1 MNLKTK
7 LILASCGPLLI
18 LLVVGLI
25 SIRTITESSKA
36 LERIFRENYDSV
48 AAGLAMQQAI
58 ERMDRDT
65 EAYVWQNGVEKTEVD
80 AAVLGFSRNLKF
92 QQGNIT
98 LPGERELTDKL
109 TESWK
114 TYSGELETFLQ
125 MPEIGSA
132 RRDFYLTRLLP
143 HSDAVLD
150 AAQRIININ
159 LNNMISTDGQVRQ
172 QAAETNRNVIGL
184 VVAGTILALIVVVII
199 GPSILRPISSLTRS
213 VKEIQ
218 QGNLDLL
225 VKARSGDE
233 IGQLASAFNEMTSS
247 LREFRRTN
255 RARLIR
261 TQKATLSAL
270 NSLSDAVIICNPEG
284 GIELSNETAQ
294 LLFALKAGTTVQ
306 SVENDRIGDLFER
319 ARREMRPI
327 RLKTYDSAIQ
337 VFKDGEEHFFLPEAV
352 PILDEER
359 RLIGVTIILSDVTR
373 LRRLDEVKSGLISTV
388 SHELKTPLTSIRL
401 AAHVLLNEKLGPL
414 TPKQAELVM
423 AAKEDSDRLYR
434 IIENLLDISKLESG
448 RSTVELVPVS
458 LEQVFLNVIEE
469 MRPSYVDRGVSLVL
483 DLPGDIPQ
491 VLADRMRLEIVFSNL
506 LSNGLKFTSPGG
518 EVKISARREN
528 GVVTLSVEDTGSGIP
543 EEYLPHIF
551 EKFFR
556 VPGRGQ
562 QSNTGLGLAIVK
574 EIVEAHGSRV
584 EVTSRPGERH
594 QIYLHAECR
603 RPGRKPCFKRRIIDG
618 LGNLAAGNV
627 FPGHRGDGAL
637 YSVRESL
644 RKDLGAKEFN
654 R

>member
-1 MNLKTK
+1 MSLKTK

-48 AAGLAMQQAI
+48 AAGLSMQQAI
-58 ERMDRDT
+58 ERMQRGA
-65 EAYVWQNGVEKTEVD
+65 EAYLWESGVEKTDVD
-80 AAVLGFSRNLKF
+80 AAVLAFSRSLKF

-98 LPGERELTDKL
+98 LPGEKELTDGL

-125 MPEIGSA
+125 LPETGGA

-172 QAAETNRNVIGL
+172 EATETNRDVIAL
-184 VVAGTILALIVVVII
+184 VLAGTILALIVVVII

-233 IGQLASAFNEMTSS
+233 IGQLAEAFNEMTSS

-294 LLFALKAGTTVQ
+294 LLFALKAGTTIQ
-306 SVENDRIGDLFER
+306 SVENDKIGELFER
-319 ARREMRPI
+319 ARHEMRPI

-337 VFKDGEEHFFLPEAV
+337 VFKDGEEHFFLPESV

-359 RLIGVTIILSDVTR
+359 RLIGVTLILSDVTR

-458 LEQVFLNVIEE
+458 IEQVLLNVIEE

-491 VLADRMRLEIVFSNL
+491 VLADRMRLEIVFTNL

-518 EVKISARREN
+518 EVKISARMEN
-528 GVVTLSVEDTGSGIP
+528 GAVVFAVEDTGSGIP

-562 QSNTGLGLAIVK
+562 PSNTGLGLAIVK

-584 EVTSRPGERH
+584 EVTS
-594 QIYLHAECR
+594 Q
-603 RPGRKPCFKRRIIDG
+603 PGRGTRFSFT
-618 LGNLAAGNV
+618 LNAA
-627 FPGHRGDGAL
+627 
-637 YSVRESL
+637 
-644 RKDLGAKEFN
+644 DLFANHVKAM
-654 R
+654 

>member
-1 MNLKTK
+1 MSLKTK

-36 LERIFRENYDSV
+36 LERIFRENYNSV
-48 AAGLAMQQAI
+48 AAGLAMKQAI
-58 ERMDRDT
+58 EQIDRDA
-65 EAYVWQNGVEKTEVD
+65 EAYVWENGVEKTEVD
-80 AAVLGFSRNLKF
+80 AAVLEFSRNLKF
-92 QQGNIT
+92 QQGNVT
-98 LPGERELTDKL
+98 LPGEQELTDKL

-150 AAQRIININ
+150 AAQQIININ

-184 VVAGTILALIVVVII
+184 VVAGTILALIFVVII
-199 GPSILRPISSLTRS
+199 GPSILRPISNLTRS

-284 GIELSNETAQ
+284 DIELSNETAQ
-294 LLFALKAGTTVQ
+294 LLFALKAGTTIQ

-458 LEQVFLNVIEE
+458 PEQVLLNVIEE

-506 LSNGLKFTSPGG
+506 LSNGLKFTPPGG

-528 GVVTLSVEDTGSGIP
+528 GAVLFAVEDTGSGIP

-556 VPGRGQ
+556 VPGRG
-562 QSNTGLGLAIVK
+562 
-574 EIVEAHGSRV
+574 SRA
-584 EVTSRPGERH
+584 TRDWDWPS
-594 QIYLHAECR
+594 
-603 RPGRKPCFKRRIIDG
+603 
-618 LGNLAAGNV
+618 
-627 FPGHRGDGAL
+627 
-637 YSVRESL
+637 
-644 RKDLGAKEFN
+644 
-654 R
+654 